1 LKEVFRK
8 DEEVRNGKGNNIIE
22 TDASNQKIVIS
33 ILEKCNW
40 PDDPELIN
48 SIWFVIQH
56 SESKFMAY
64 SYLKFKALVAKGLLK
79 PSTMALMD
87 DRMLMNNGYP
97 QIYGSQ
103 IVENNI
109 YKLRDPRKVNEWRA
123 EVGLGT
129 IEENTKRFGFDFIL
143 NDYLEE

>member
-1 LKEVFRK
+1 
-8 DEEVRNGKGNNIIE
+8 
-22 TDASNQKIVIS
+22 
-33 ILEKCNW
+33 
-40 PDDPELIN
+40 
-48 SIWFVIQH
+48 
-56 SESKFMAY
+56 MAY

-97 QIYGSQ
+97 QIYGSP